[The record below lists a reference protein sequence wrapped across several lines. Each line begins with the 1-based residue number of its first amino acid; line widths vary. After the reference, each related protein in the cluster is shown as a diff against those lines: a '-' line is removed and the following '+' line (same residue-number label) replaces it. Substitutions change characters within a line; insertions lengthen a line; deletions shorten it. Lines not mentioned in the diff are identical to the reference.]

1 MAENSTASF
10 SPTQVFPLQ
19 LAWNSTSIFSAIS
32 QVPPL
37 QFPWSAN
44 LIETSPLTVVAV
56 VLLTAYALLY
66 YAQTIPLAKDEPPI
80 IPSRIPFLGHVL
92 GMLLQGGRYVKNIGL
107 DNPHLPIFTLPV
119 PFSRIYIVTSPSLAS
134 SVQRLPRSLSFAPL
148 VPDITKRVLGLN
160 AKTVEIVRQNIDP
173 LPGEQAGFL
182 ADIHD
187 LVEKSFGPGEEM
199 LKLASSAAEELKQ
212 LVGEYVPNPDNK
224 EIDLLVW
231 IRHFVAVATAKF
243 LYGERNPL
251 VVEPELE
258 EAFWDFDHGLGG
270 LLVGIWPSM
279 TARRAYRGRERLVKA
294 FERWLLEGGYT
305 HESVAPIIKQRVE
318 IALRH
323 GWALKE
329 VARSEV
335 SFLFAGIV
343 NTATT
348 TFWGVLQVCNDQ
360 RLLERIREELD
371 VQRDTEKIVLVGL
384 KDKRMLEAVVKECL
398 RLNSDTY
405 STRLVVPKEG
415 VEMNA
420 KGDRYWFKGG
430 AVVQISGGTIHASR
444 GYWGEDVK
452 EFKPERFLEGDQKWT
467 VKGFRAFGGGK
478 TLCPGRHF
486 AVTTIKAL
494 IAMIVTRF
502 EIEIV
507 GEKLPEKDDGILPV
521 HVLEPKERVMVKVRV
536 RDEGEFAGIT
546 MQERKEREVDVYS
559 QREATDTTSKK
570 TRAELRQSFYDLIQ
584 STTISYS
591 SPSTT
596 TSRTTNFAAKKQD
609 NNTVTMVRPARK
621 ASFSDDDLDF
631 LSSQAA
637 NMSIGPTAQTPA
649 RRGGQASF
657 GNNNNNNNSFNTPGS
672 VIDLTNSPA
681 PAAPTPVP
689 TFGHPTQLPSRFA
702 PQQQQQ
708 QQQRNKSHDHLFIQR
723 KTRPE
728 FHADLYRNS
737 GPLKPKNVP
746 KKPDLPMFSSLSAE
760 AQPVHQYTKPAG
772 GSYGETTFYTDPA
785 KANADLK
792 ALLEGGMED
801 EEEDDITPPKDAAKT
816 AAKDEK
822 KPAEEPEK
830 EPEEGVQEDGTLTG
844 IKVKLLP
851 HQVVGVKWMKN
862 RELGPLKKGRVPKG
876 GILADDMGLGKTLQS
891 ISLIISNPMPKSDEA
906 GYKKHFS
913 EIKRGTLVVAPLA
926 LIRQWEAEI
935 KEKVDKDI
943 LDLKVCVHHGPQRTK
958 DAKQLGKY
966 DVVITTYQ
974 ILVSEHG
981 NSHPDPAKSPQ
992 VGCFGVHWYRV
1003 ILDEAHS
1010 IKNRNA
1016 KATKACCGLRA
1027 EYRWCLTGTPMQN
1040 NLDELQSLVH
1050 FLRVPPYNEL
1060 AEWRKDIDGPMKQG
1074 KGHVAINRLHNLLRC
1089 FMKRRTKEILKEEGA
1104 LVAGGKKALDK
1115 MKAKMEEDEENGE
1128 ERKEMP
1134 KPAFKITE
1142 RKVVTVETRFSEGER
1157 EFYDALEARAD
1168 KSLERMMKGRIDY
1181 ANALVL
1187 LLRLRQACNHPR
1199 LTDTKLEKD
1208 QEALAVDSTAQVKT
1222 KGGDDLDDL
1231 ADAFGGMGIQTRK
1244 CEMCL
1249 SELSKKEMGSGQVK
1263 CSDCIDSMQKVINE
1277 SPSKKKKKK
1286 KDGRRVS
1293 VVKEE
1298 IKIEKVAASKKR
1310 LKARRIVEDSDE
1322 EEEEGSWL
1330 VGEDQ
1335 QGALRLGKCGGSE
1348 DENAEGGGDDIASED
1363 SEHSSE
1369 EDDEDGSQLDSFI
1382 VKDESQVDAPGS
1394 GSDSDSD
1401 SEDDDTFVSVSKL
1414 SQSQVVSQ
1422 RDAEDSDEDDE
1433 EISASELHS
1442 SESDDSEEDSD
1453 DDLPNQR
1460 RSRRPG
1466 QQQPKER
1473 KKKSKSVKKSNG
1485 ITQSAKIR
1493 ELLSIL
1499 RKEAHEHK
1507 FIVFSQFTSMLDLIE
1522 PFLRSQAGMKAVRYD
1537 GKMPNDA
1544 REAALKALRTDPH
1557 TRILLCSL
1565 KCGSLGL
1572 NLTAATRVVIVEPFW
1587 NPFVEEQAI
1596 DRVHRLTQTVDVI
1609 VYKLTVQDTVEARI
1623 VELQNKKRMLAE
1635 ATIEGGMRKKGKNQL
1650 KLGLQEILDLFK
1662 HDARASL
1669 GVDDGLEGNDERNV
1683 VRDVGEF
1690 VSGKHG
1696 VRRPGAKREHD
1707 VYGRRW

>member
-1 MAENSTASF
+1 
-10 SPTQVFPLQ
+10 
-19 LAWNSTSIFSAIS
+19 
-32 QVPPL
+32 
-37 QFPWSAN
+37 
-44 LIETSPLTVVAV
+44 
-56 VLLTAYALLY
+56 
-66 YAQTIPLAKDEPPI
+66 
-80 IPSRIPFLGHVL
+80 
-92 GMLLQGGRYVKNIGL
+92 
-107 DNPHLPIFTLPV
+107 
-119 PFSRIYIVTSPSLAS
+119 
-134 SVQRLPRSLSFAPL
+134 
-148 VPDITKRVLGLN
+148 
-160 AKTVEIVRQNIDP
+160 
-173 LPGEQAGFL
+173 
-182 ADIHD
+182 
-187 LVEKSFGPGEEM
+187 
-199 LKLASSAAEELKQ
+199 
-212 LVGEYVPNPDNK
+212 
-224 EIDLLVW
+224 
-231 IRHFVAVATAKF
+231 
-243 LYGERNPL
+243 
-251 VVEPELE
+251 
-258 EAFWDFDHGLGG
+258 
-270 LLVGIWPSM
+270 
-279 TARRAYRGRERLVKA
+279 
-294 FERWLLEGGYT
+294 
-305 HESVAPIIKQRVE
+305 
-318 IALRH
+318 
-323 GWALKE
+323 
-329 VARSEV
+329 
-335 SFLFAGIV
+335 
-343 NTATT
+343 
-348 TFWGVLQVCNDQ
+348 
-360 RLLERIREELD
+360 
-371 VQRDTEKIVLVGL
+371 
-384 KDKRMLEAVVKECL
+384 
-398 RLNSDTY
+398 
-405 STRLVVPKEG
+405 
-415 VEMNA
+415 
-420 KGDRYWFKGG
+420 
-430 AVVQISGGTIHASR
+430 
-444 GYWGEDVK
+444 
-452 EFKPERFLEGDQKWT
+452 
-467 VKGFRAFGGGK
+467 
-478 TLCPGRHF
+478 
-486 AVTTIKAL
+486 
-494 IAMIVTRF
+494 
-502 EIEIV
+502 
-507 GEKLPEKDDGILPV
+507 
-521 HVLEPKERVMVKVRV
+521 
-536 RDEGEFAGIT
+536 
-546 MQERKEREVDVYS
+546 
-559 QREATDTTSKK
+559 
-570 TRAELRQSFYDLIQ
+570 
-584 STTISYS
+584 
-591 SPSTT
+591 
-596 TSRTTNFAAKKQD
+596 
-609 NNTVTMVRPARK
+609 MVRPARK
-621 ASFSDDDLDF
+621 ASFSDDDLEF

-637 NMSIGPTAQTPA
+637 HMSIGPTAQTPV

-657 GNNNNNNNSFNTPGS
+657 SNNNNFNTPGS

-702 PQQQQQ
+702 PQQQQ
-708 QQQRNKSHDHLFIQR
+708 RSKSDHLFIQR

-760 AQPVHQYTKPAG
+760 AQPVYQYTKPAG
-772 GSYGETTFYTDPA
+772 GAYGDTTLYTDPA

-801 EEEDDITPPKDAAKT
+801 EDEDDTLPKDATKT
-816 AAKDEK
+816 TAKDEK
-822 KPAEEPEK
+822 KPFEEPEN
-830 EPEEGVQEDGTLTG
+830 EPEDGVQEDGTLTG

-891 ISLIISNPMPKSDEA
+891 ISLIVSNPMPKPSEP

-913 EIKRGTLVVAPLA
+913 EVKRGTLVVAPLA

-943 LDLKVCVHHGPQRTK
+943 LELKVCVHHGPQRTK
-958 DAKQLGKY
+958 DVNQLAKY

-981 NSHPDPAKSPQ
+981 NSHPDPVKSPQ

-1050 FLRVPPYNEL
+1050 FLRVPPYDEL
-1060 AEWRKDIDGPMKQG
+1060 SEWRKDIDGPMKQG
-1074 KGHVAINRLHNLLRC
+1074 KGHVAIKRLHNLLRC

-1104 LVAGGKKALDK
+1104 LVAGGKKALDA
-1115 MKAKMEEDEENGE
+1115 MKAKMEEDEENGGE
-1128 ERKEMP
+1128 KKEMP

-1142 RKVVTVETRFSEGER
+1142 RKVVTVETKFSEAEK

-1168 KSLERMMKGRIDY
+1168 KSLEKMMKGRIDY

-1208 QEALAVDSTAQVKT
+1208 QEALAVDSTARPKTQV
-1222 KGGDDLDDL
+1222 GDDLDDL
-1231 ADAFGGMGIQTRK
+1231 ADAFGGMGIQSKK

-1249 SELSKKEMGSGQVK
+1249 SELSRKEMEGGQVK

-1277 SPSKKKKKK
+1277 SPSKKKKK
-1286 KDGRRVS
+1286 DGRRIS

-1298 IKIEKVAASKKR
+1298 IRIEKVTASRKR
-1310 LKARRIVEDSDE
+1310 LKARRVIEDSDE

-1335 QGALRLGKCGGSE
+1335 QGGLRLGKCGGSE
-1348 DENAEGGGDDIASED
+1348 DEDAEGGGDDIASED

-1369 EDDEDGSQLDSFI
+1369 EDDEDESQLDSFI
-1382 VKDESQVDAPGS
+1382 VKDDSQADARGPGL
-1394 GSDSDSD
+1394 DSDSD
-1401 SEDDDTFVSVSKL
+1401 SEDDDTFVSVSKV

-1422 RDAEDSDEDDE
+1422 PNAEDSDSDDK
-1433 EISASELHS
+1433 EISASEHHS
-1442 SESDDSEEDSD
+1442 SESDDSD
-1453 DDLPNQR
+1453 DVLPIQR
-1460 RSRRPG
+1460 RSRRSG
-1466 QQQPKER
+1466 QQPPER
-1473 KKKSKSVKKSNG
+1473 KKKSKPAKSSNG
-1485 ITQSAKIR
+1485 IIQSAKIR

-1499 RKEAHEHK
+1499 RKESHEHK

-1522 PFLRSQAGMKAVRYD
+1522 PFLRSQPGMKAVRYD

-1572 NLTAATRVVIVEPFW
+1572 NLTAATRVIILEPFW

-1623 VELQNKKRMLAE
+1623 LELQNKKRMLAE

-1662 HDARASL
+1662 HDARVSL
-1669 GVDDGLEGNDERNV
+1669 GVDELDGNDERIV
-1683 VRDVGEF
+1683 ARDVGEF
-1690 VSGKHG
+1690 ISGKHG
-1696 VRRPGAKREHD
+1696 VRRLRKEHD